1 MAICLIG
8 VTGSWGLRR
17 ASGVDRFAICIGGWV
32 SHGLPTGD
40 NGGARG
46 RRPRAPAGVALWV
59 PVAGGWPAAPVPC
72 RVVVALRR
80 WGASVS
86 RQRESNA
93 RRVQPVDRC
102 SYVRCARGCGARRFH
117 SGGGAR
123 GWVMRPPRCAGVLAR
138 RGARK
143 RVQCADAAVRVC
155 VGGGRSPLY

>member
-32 SHGLPTGD
+32 SHGRQRWRARPSSAVPRRGWLCGCLSLA
-40 NGGARG
+40 GG
-46 RRPRAPAGVALWV
+46 RPPLS
-59 PVAGGWPAAPVPC
+59 PVASSSRCVVGGRQSAVSAKAMRAVCSLWIAVRMCGVRAGAV
-72 RVVVALRR
+72 R
-80 WGASVS
+80 GASIPG
-86 RQRESNA
+86 E
-93 RRVQPVDRC
+93 
-102 SYVRCARGCGARRFH
+102 
-117 SGGGAR
+117 GAR